1 MSTKDKVPFF
11 VSRCEDMG
19 IDVLPPDVNQSG
31 HDFVVV
37 EGDIRFGLDAVK
49 NVGYAAVEKILEARQ
64 AAGPF
69 TSIWDF
75 CTRVDCRTVNKKAI
89 ESLIKCGALD
99 STGATRN
106 GMLSVLPQAQASGA
120 KAQEDALSGQG
131 SIFDLEV
138 AGSAAQATPA
148 VHYPPLPTDEFERFE
163 LLAMEKETLGI
174 FLSSHP
180 LAEVRHL
187 LRERTDCSV
196 ADLASKPD
204 GAWVTVGGLITQAKR
219 IRTKSGEPMMFAT
232 LDDLEGQVE
241 MLIFNSAYASNESQ
255 VGVDRRV
262 VVRGRVD
269 HKDRGE
275 TKLVVQEVEPFEPT
289 PEEIAAAGPVPAA
302 GRPAPVAPTAT
313 EPVVIKLDARY
324 CDDNLIVELK
334 ALLGEYPGPSEV
346 QLEMVT
352 ASGPRRLR
360 FGHGYRVRESAHLRA
375 EIEHLL
381 APEARVA

>member
-1 MSTKDKVPFF
+1 
-11 VSRCEDMG
+11 MG

-49 NVGYAAVEKILEARQ
+49 NVGYAAVEKICEAR
-64 AAGPF
+64 ASGGDF

-75 CTRVDCRTVNKKAI
+75 CARVDCRTVNKKAI

-99 STGATRN
+99 STGATRK

-120 KAQEDALSGQG
+120 KAQEDALSGQS
-131 SIFDLEV
+131 SIFDLDPRGG
-138 AGSAAQATPA
+138 ASQAPAAAA
-148 VHYPPLPTDEFERFE
+148 HYPPLPADEFERFE
-163 LLAMEKETLGI
+163 LLALEKETLGI

-187 LRERTDCSV
+187 LRKRTDCSLAEV
-196 ADLASKPD
+196 ATRPD
-204 GAWVTVGGLITQAKR
+204 GSWVTVGGLITQAKR
-219 IRTKSGEPMMFAT
+219 IRTKSGDPMMFAT

-241 MLIFNSAYASNESQ
+241 MLIFNSAYASNESN

-262 VVRGRVD
+262 IVRGRVD

-289 PEEIAAAGPVPAA
+289 PEEIAAAGA
-302 GRPAPVAPTAT
+302 APVDLAAPRGGRTAVAGISGT
-313 EPVVIKLDARY
+313 PVVIKVDARQ
-324 CDDNLIVELK
+324 CDENLISDLK
-334 ALLGEYPGPSEV
+334 ALLEHFPGQSEV
-346 QLEMVT
+346 LLEMLT
-352 ASGPRRLR
+352 TSGPRRLR
-360 FGHGYRVRESAHLRA
+360 FGAEYRVSVSGHLRA
-375 EIEHLL
+375 ELDELL
-381 APEARVA
+381 GPEALVA